1 MFESTLA
8 GMLSRV
14 DGARAVSIIGL
25 DGIPVHTVGGSEIP
39 LETLGAELGAF
50 VKHLRSTRN
59 ELHSGEVEQL
69 AIVTDEYVTFLSA
82 VTSEYY
88 LLMVI
93 SRDGNYGR
101 ARFELAKA
109 GYSLRSELI

>member
-1 MFESTLA
+1 VFETTL
-8 GMLSRV
+8 GSMMSRV
-14 DGARAVSIIGL
+14 EGARAISLVAL
-25 DGIPVHTVGGSEIP
+25 DGIAVHTVGDDSIP

-59 ELHSGEVEQL
+59 EMHAGEVEQL
-69 AIVTDEYVTFLSA
+69 SIVTDEYVTFLSA
-82 VTSEYY
+82 VTSDYY

-93 SRDGNYGR
+93 SRGGNYGR

-109 GYSLRSELI
+109 GHELRSELI